1 MEWIAL
7 LIVVVP
13 ISAVLYRW
21 WQQLAGPT
29 AAAPPTPPAPESES
43 ATASVESRYDLAP
56 VASATNSE
64 AKESATE
71 PTTPIPPQAATPVI
85 PPAEPPPTAVSSAPA
100 LPVTAEPEPHAPE
113 SPPASSHPAPEPILP
128 VVLIPS
134 LPETMAT
141 EPEQKPIAEPRLPAP
156 EQPTRPSVVK
166 RKKRR
171 PVPRITAVPAEQ
183 MRPLITAM
191 IGGGGLLMVMTQLTS
206 SAVPPEQRLPIYLLA
221 LLGAACFLLGGRA
234 LIRQSLP
241 AWWERPL
248 TWLMDFFGVAGWQ
261 VVALLLAPLFAW
273 LAHLAAGDFLLA
285 RRAGISVAAWVIA
298 CSLAIIGL
306 LPAIRHSSRER
317 LPRLPRIDLIL
328 ALLFF
333 LLAFALRGIATDQF
347 PNTFSGD
354 EGSAALSSN
363 QFLNGEANNLFTV
376 GWFSFPSLFFALQ
389 SIGIAIDGQTIAA
402 VRGFSALG
410 GALTVGVVFWLGRS
424 LFNRLTGVLAAA
436 YLATSHYHIHMSR
449 IALNNIWDGFFTTLA
464 ILGLW
469 AGWKTGRRS
478 LFLLCGMALG
488 LGQYFYVSIRV
499 VPILFLL
506 WAAVAWWSNREKFQ
520 VRLPGLV
527 AAAYLA
533 LVIFLPL
540 ALYFAGHPDE
550 FRAPL
555 NRVSIMGDWLE
566 REMANSGRSANEIL
580 LEQTVAGILGF
591 THEPLRLLYNP
602 GSPLLL
608 TAAATLFIL
617 GIMWALLNFD
627 LRYLLLLLPLLATVA
642 SNTFSQD
649 SPASQRYV
657 MAVPLVALL
666 MAVPLAELSGWL
678 RQLWPRIRQTAVVGV
693 LLLMAVLM
701 AIDLRYYFVE
711 ITDRYVLGGWNTEVA
726 TEIAYYLRNHPIPEQ
741 DVYFFGFPRMG
752 YFSLSTIPYLAPRM
766 HGEEVVEPLTAAP
779 GWAIDG
785 PSIFMFLPERL
796 NELPFV
802 RERFPDGVYQEFLA
816 PDGNMYFAVYEIG
829 D

>member
-7 LIVVVP
+7 ILMVAP
-13 ISAVLYRW
+13 IAAVLYRW
-21 WQQLAGPT
+21 WQQLARQT
-29 AAAPPTPPAPESES
+29 AAASPTPPAPESES
-43 ATASVESRYDLAP
+43 VTASIESRYDLDP
-56 VASATNSE
+56 TASET
-64 AKESATE
+64 KER
-71 PTTPIPPQAATPVI
+71 TTPIPPQAATPVI
-85 PPAEPPPTAVSSAPA
+85 LPAEPPATADSSAPA
-100 LPVTAEPEPHAPE
+100 LPSAAMPEPPSPE
-113 SPPASSHPAPEPILP
+113 VPPPTSHPDPEPTLPLSVVLPLSESMAIELEPNPNPRVAHRLP
-128 VVLIPS
+128 VQRQL
-134 LPETMAT
+134 A
-141 EPEQKPIAEPRLPAP
+141 RPAAV
-156 EQPTRPSVVK
+156 ERRK
-166 RKKRR
+166 RQL
-171 PVPRITAVPAEQ
+171 VPRITAVPAEQ
-183 MRPLITAM
+183 MRPLLVAM
-191 IGGGGLLMVMTQLTS
+191 IGGGGLLMLLTQLTS
-206 SAVPPEQRLPIYLLA
+206 SAVPPEQRLPVYLLS
-221 LLGAACFLLGGRA
+221 LFGAAFFLLGGRT

-261 VVALLLAPLFAW
+261 VVVLLLSPLFAW

-285 RRAGISVAAWVIA
+285 RRAGISVAAWAIA
-298 CSLAIIGL
+298 CGLATIGL
-306 LPAIRHSSRER
+306 LPVVHRFNRER
-317 LPRLPRIDLIL
+317 LPHLSRTDLLLSL
-328 ALLFF
+328 AFF
-333 LLAFALRGIATDQF
+333 LLAFALRGVTTDQF
-347 PNTFSGD
+347 PSTFSGD
-354 EGSAALSSN
+354 EGSAALSSI
-363 QFLNGEANNLFTV
+363 QFLKGEANNLFTV

-389 SIGIAIDGQTIAA
+389 SIGIAIAGQTVAA

-410 GALTVGVVFWLGRS
+410 GALTVVMVFWLGRS

-436 YLATSHYHIHMSR
+436 YLTASHYHIHMSR

-464 ILGLW
+464 LLGLW

-478 LFLLCGMALG
+478 LFLLCGLALG

-499 VPILFLL
+499 VPVLFLV
-506 WAAVAWWSNREKFQ
+506 WAAVAWWSKREKFQ
-520 VRLPGLV
+520 TRLPGLV
-527 AAAYLA
+527 AAAYLS

-566 REMANSGRSANEIL
+566 REMTNSGRSANEIL
-580 LEQTVAGILGF
+580 YDQTVAAILGF

-617 GIMWALLNFD
+617 GVMWALLNFD

-642 SNTFSQD
+642 SNTFSQE

-657 MAVPLVALL
+657 MAVPIVALL
-666 MAVPLAELSGWL
+666 MAVPLAELGDWL
-678 RQLWPRIRQTAVVGV
+678 RQLWPRVRQAAVVGV
-693 LLLMAVLM
+693 LLVMAVLM

-711 ITDRYVLGGWNTEVA
+711 ITGRYVLGGWNTEVA
-726 TEIAYYLRNHPIPEQ
+726 TEVAYYLREHPIPEQ

-766 HGEEVVEPLTAAP
+766 RGEDILEPLTAAP
-779 GWAIDG
+779 GWVVDG

-802 RERFPDGVYQEFLA
+802 RERYPNGAYQEFIA
-816 PDGNMYFAVYEIG
+816 PDGNIYFAVYEVRE
-829 D
+829 